1 MYGMGQLTTLETLQL
16 TPDKLWDICDHTIR
30 KDYAAFI
37 REFNKREWSVRI
49 GRTHE
54 TFEDYVRTGYQ
65 HQESFGTGFVVDNRP
80 IPYFHPNRSFHDE
93 IIWLNSNL
101 YYRTDVTFEN
111 KLVNSAIVKFYG
123 PSRTLSIITGH
134 ASDLPYVVRTE
145 LPFIDFQRLQV
156 DEEYE
161 YTLMSNIELASHH
174 KQQLWGTTELRTSLQ
189 IAARNHGRSNGTP
202 IDRRGLSFNNRSIIA
217 KNSPY
222 SDRKMRTSDMI
233 AWLKSLTPAWT
244 KFYQSKPTMKE
255 SYEYLTALRGI
266 GPYYGYHFSSNL
278 SRMPG
283 VGDSSI
289 IEVEHKDSFRK
300 LGIDHGNLDEDADFV
315 VAGPGASATLKNL
328 FPTVAIN
335 AKTSMFLLLQIRD
348 MQHKFLDISS
358 EMDYKYHSE
367 ATELGRFTTF
377 GCEIA
382 SCQYNVFRR
391 LRENPQAASARASA
405 PISKELGNNFFYTG
419 ELLLKRLYLTNSSHT
434 FIYHSSICI
443 YNSSIW
449 NC

>member
-1 MYGMGQLTTLETLQL
+1 MLNTQETINLSNNQL
-16 TPDKLWDICDHTIR
+16 WNICNHEIR
-30 KDYAAFI
+30 KDYGAFI
-37 REFNKREWSVRI
+37 REFNKREWCVRI

-65 HQESFGTGFVVDNRP
+65 HQERFGTGFVIDNRP

-93 IIWLNSNL
+93 IIWLNQNL

-134 ASDLPYVVRTE
+134 AGDLPYLVRTE

-156 DEEYE
+156 DKEYE

-189 IAARNHGRSNGTP
+189 IASRNHARNNPTIIDTRGCIFNSNVLIP
-202 IDRRGLSFNNRSIIA
+202 
-217 KNSPY
+217 KNSD
-222 SDRKMRTSDMI
+222 SSQRKMRTSDMI
-233 AWLKSLTPAWT
+233 AWLKDLTPFWSM
-244 KFYQSKPTMKE
+244 FYKTKPTMKE
-255 SYEYLTALRGI
+255 SYEFLTAIRGI

-283 VGDSSI
+283 VGYRSI
-289 IEVEHKDSFRK
+289 IEIEHKEEFKR

-328 FPTVAIN
+328 FPTVPIN
-335 AKTSMFLLLQIRD
+335 STTTMFLLLKIRD

-358 EMDYKYHSE
+358 EMDYKYHTES
-367 ATELGRFTTF
+367 TELGRFTTF

-391 LRENPQAASARASA
+391 LRENAQAASARANA
-405 PISKELGNNFFYTG
+405 PISKEVGNTSSTLESF
-419 ELLLKRLYLTNSSHT
+419 LL
-434 FIYHSSICI
+434 
-443 YNSSIW
+443 
-449 NC
+449 